1 MDPSGI
7 RYETRCACEARLSL
21 LVGGANVFD
30 QEPPQLTRTGAG
42 NEYLPIGN
50 ALLTSNYDMLGRR
63 FFVNATWNFE

>member
-1 MDPSGI
+1 MRDS
-7 RYETRCACEARLSL
+7 RAV

-42 NEYLPIGN
+42 NEYAPIGN
-50 ALLTSNYDMLGRR
+50 GLLASNYDMLGRR